1 MELDLI
7 KRRAIRTA
15 ERLLPGADLKA
26 VLADPFI
33 MEIVGASSARLG
45 PHTWGFI
52 EVLGHIWGVAKGLLR
67 VPG

>member
-1 MELDLI
+1 MTELDLI

-33 MEIVGASSARLG
+33 MEIVGAAGVLLSHLG
-45 PHTWGFI
+45 WMDFI
-52 EVLGHIWGVAKGLLR
+52 EY
-67 VPG
+67 

>member
-1 MELDLI
+1 MGGRAQIWKAVMELDLI

-33 MEIVGASSARLG
+33 MEIVGASSA
-45 PHTWGFI
+45 P
-52 EVLGHIWGVAKGLLR
+52 
-67 VPG
+67 